1 MYITIGNE
9 IDVETDLDAG
19 IIQLIMDVEGYK
31 PPVPAP
37 ACCNPSSPAF
47 SDPGCGSE
55 FDDVKFRLVVNGHII
70 DLPSEVNDK
79 IYDALE
85 VIIEKNL
92 DEVMESKQEDWN
104 V

>member
-1 MYITIGNE
+1 MYVTIGNE

-19 IIQLIMDVEGYK
+19 IIQLIMDVEGYR
-31 PPVPAP
+31 PGVDPIP
-37 ACCNPSSPAF
+37 CSNPDSPHF

-55 FDDVKFRLVVNGHII
+55 FDEIKFRLVVNGHII